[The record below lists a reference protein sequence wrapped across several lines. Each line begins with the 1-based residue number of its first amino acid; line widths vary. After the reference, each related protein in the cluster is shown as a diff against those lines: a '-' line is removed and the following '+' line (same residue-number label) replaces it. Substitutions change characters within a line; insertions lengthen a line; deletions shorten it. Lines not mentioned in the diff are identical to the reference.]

1 MSSDLFPFAVW
12 LEGTNQN
19 SIPANDN
26 ALRNEVLAKAAISIA
41 DAEPS
46 ESDTGDGDVHIVGTP
61 WGGFDSDDVV
71 IYRGGTWY
79 GFAPFEGWLKRLNST
94 GDLLAFE
101 GSEGWVVQLSPGG
114 GGDADQVSYDNA
126 ASGLAAT
133 NVQDAIDEIAATAG
147 GLVAVNTQAG
157 TSYSLAIADAGRL
170 VRATNAGEVT
180 ITVPA
185 NASEAIPVGAT
196 IAIRQ
201 AGSGQIV
208 LVVESDVTLNVP
220 DGFDAATARNG
231 STIML
236 HKVDADEWDLT
247 GDLDEIGS
255 SL

>member
-79 GFAPFEGWLKRLNST
+79 GFAPFEGWLKRLLST
-94 GDLLAFE
+94 GQLLGYD
-101 GSEGWVVQLSPGG
+101 GSDGWTVVLAPGG
-114 GGDADQVSYDNA
+114 GGSADQVSYDNA
-126 ASGLAAT
+126 ASGLSAE
-133 NVQDAIDEIAATAG
+133 NVQDAIDELASAGG
-147 GLVAVNTQAG
+147 GLVPLNTQSG
-157 TSYSLAIADAGRL
+157 TSYSLVVSDAGKV
-170 VRATNAGEVT
+170 VRTTNSAEVT
-180 ITVPA
+180 ISIPT
-185 NASEAIPVGAT
+185 NAVQAIPVGAT

-201 AGSGQIV
+201 AGLGQVV
-208 LVVESDVTLNVP
+208 LEASSNVVLNVP
-220 DGFDAATARNG
+220 DGSDAATSRRGA
-231 STIML
+231 TIML
-236 HKVDADEWDLT
+236 HKVGVDEWDLT
-247 GDLDEIGS
+247 GDLDEVAS
-255 SL
+255 S

>member
-46 ESDTGDGDVHIVGTP
+46 ESDAGDGDVHIVGTP

-79 GFAPFEGWLKRLNST
+79 GFAPFEGWLKRLLAT
-94 GDLLAFE
+94 GELLGYD
-101 GSEGWVVQLSPGG
+101 GSDGWTAQLSPGG
-114 GGDADQVSYDNA
+114 GSGLVPINDQV
-126 ASGLAAT
+126 
-133 NVQDAIDEIAATAG
+133 
-147 GLVAVNTQAG
+147 G
-157 TSYSLAIADAGRL
+157 TSYMLATADAGKV
-170 VRATNAGEVT
+170 VRAANAGEIT
-180 ITVPA
+180 ITVPTHA
-185 NASEAIPVGAT
+185 NDPIPVGAT

-201 AGSGQIV
+201 VDAGQVV
-208 LVVESDVTLNVP
+208 LDVESGATLNVP
-220 DGFDAATARNG
+220 DGFDAATARQG

-236 HKVDADEWDLT
+236 HKVGDDEWDLT
-247 GDLDEIGS
+247 GDLAEIS
-255 SL
+255 SS

>member
-79 GFAPFEGWLKRLNST
+79 GFAPFAGWLKRLNST
-94 GDLLAFE
+94 GDLLAYE
-101 GSEGWVVQLSPGG
+101 GSDGWVVQAGG
-114 GGDADQVSYDNA
+114 GGGSD
-126 ASGLAAT
+126 
-133 NVQDAIDEIAATAG
+133 
-147 GLVAVNTQAG
+147 LVAVNNQTG
-157 TSYSLAIADAGRL
+157 TIYTLVLGDAGKC
-170 VRATNAGEVT
+170 VRASNPGEIT

-185 NASEAIPVGAT
+185 HASVAFGVGTT
-196 IAIRQ
+196 IALRQ
-201 AGSGQIV
+201 VDIGQIV
-208 LVVESDVTLNVP
+208 LAVDSDVTLNVP
-220 DGFDAATARNG
+220 DGLDAASARVG

-236 HKVDADEWDLT
+236 HKVDVDEWDLT
-247 GDLDEIGS
+247 GDLYPLGS
-255 SL
+255 SS